1 MLSRLTIKD
10 FILIEQLEV
19 TFAPGFT
26 TITGETGAGKS
37 IFVGALSMLL
47 GKRGES
53 TLIRQG
59 ANRSIIEASFT
70 DLPSELPRL
79 LEDLDLPVDN
89 SECIL
94 RREIAATGR
103 SRAFI
108 NDTPASLANLSQVAS
123 LLIDIHSQHRNL
135 LLSDSNFQLT
145 AVDRLLPSD
154 KPLLAYQKTY
164 NEFCT
169 AKRHRDE
176 VAARLK
182 EAADSYDYD
191 SYRFKELDGAHISS
205 GEEVTLREE
214 LDALEHAADIKKGLM
229 DAGGL
234 MQENDSNVLSFLA
247 EAQQILTGISRFSAS
262 VAPYAERIAQTR
274 IELSD
279 ITADLLRL
287 ADNADADPQR
297 LEAVSERFDLLNRL
311 ISKYHARDTDEL
323 IALRNDLESRISLYE
338 SGDFELKEADKA
350 LTEAHT
356 RMLTEAQTLHD
367 ARTKVAAEMANSL
380 TQMLHSLEMPHA
392 VVRIEIAQTE
402 QPAPD
407 GMDNVT
413 LLFSANRTI
422 EPRPVGEIASGG
434 EISRLM
440 LALKALLAEHESLP
454 TILFDEIDTGVSG
467 RTADR
472 MGQMLARMGK
482 VMQVIAI
489 THLPQIAA
497 RSTGQLMIRKE
508 EEPTPQTILAVLSP
522 EERIREIAR
531 LLSGQNITPVALQAA
546 QALLEHPND

>member
-70 DLPSELPRL
+70 DLPSELPQL
-79 LEDLDLPVDN
+79 LEDLDFPVDN

-108 NDTPASLANLSQVAS
+108 NDTPASLANLSQAAS

-154 KPLLAYQKTY
+154 KPLLAYQKAY

-182 EAADSYDYD
+182 EAADNYDYD

-247 EAQQILTGISRFSAS
+247 EAQQILTDISRFSAAA
-262 VAPYAERIAQTR
+262 APYAERIAQTR

-323 IALRNDLESRISLYE
+323 IALRNDLGSRISLYE

-356 RMLTEAQTLHD
+356 CMLTEAQTLHD

-392 VVRIEIAQTE
+392 IVRIEIAQTE

>member
-70 DLPSELPRL
+70 DLPSELPQL
-79 LEDLDLPVDN
+79 LEDLDFPVDN

-154 KPLLAYQKTY
+154 KPLLAYQKAY

-169 AKRHRDE
+169 AKWHRDE
-176 VAARLK
+176 VAVRLK
-182 EAADSYDYD
+182 EAADNYDYD
-191 SYRFKELDGAHISS
+191 FYRFKELDGAHISS

-247 EAQQILTGISRFSAS
+247 EAQQILTDISRFSAAA
-262 VAPYAERIAQTR
+262 APYAERIIQTR

-367 ARTKVAAEMANSL
+367 VRTKVAAEMANSL

-508 EEPTPQTILAVLSP
+508 EEPKPQTILAVLSP